1 MKKSLTAVII
11 LASAIFATRFAVA
24 SSINLENKDEIKSAL
39 TSEKIE
45 IKVPETIKL
54 WPEKTPENPE
64 QTDDCNY
71 AGFNEGNTGTTKARI
86 INCVKTIYYQVE
98 VWGNVETDVNDFKAK
113 VAETYKDSR
122 GWSQIATF
130 KEVQSG
136 GDFSLIISD
145 AASLDATPGCSGDL
159 SCTTWSN
166 QVIINDL
173 RWREGTEASRAA
185 GMPTRDYQHMVIN
198 HETGHWLGHYAH
210 IEGCDAGGPAPIM
223 LQQSTGLRGCDS
235 FNAWP
240 LKSELWTLR

>member
-1 MKKSLTAVII
+1 MKKL
-11 LASAIFATRFAVA
+11 LAALFIFTCLATSRVVFAG
-24 SSINLENKDEIKSAL
+24 SINLENKDELKAKL
-39 TSEKIE
+39 TAETIN
-45 IKVPETIKL
+45 IKVPETIRL
-54 WPEKTPENPE
+54 WPEATEAPE
-64 QTDDCNY
+64 QIDDCNY
-71 AGFNEGNTGTTKARI
+71 AGFNEGNTGTTKVRVV
-86 INCVKTIYYQVE
+86 NCNKIIYYQVL
-98 VWGNVETDVNDFKAK
+98 VWGNVEADINDFKAK
-113 VAETYKDSR
+113 VAETYKDKR

-130 KEVQSG
+130 KEVTANP
-136 GDFSLIISD
+136 DFYLILSD

-173 RWREGTEASRAA
+173 RWREGTEASRNA
-185 GMPTRDYQHMVIN
+185 GMSTRDYQHMVIN

-240 LKSELWTLR
+240 LESELWTLR

>member
-1 MKKSLTAVII
+1 MKKLLTASLI
-11 LASAIFATRFAVA
+11 LSSLLVSQAVLA
-24 SSINLENKDEIKSAL
+24 SSINLENKDELKAKL
-39 TSEKIE
+39 TSGKIE
-45 IKVPETIKL
+45 IKVPETVKL
-54 WPEKTPENPE
+54 WPEKSADVPADE
-64 QTDDCNY
+64 CNY

-98 VWGNVETDVNDFKAK
+98 VWGNVETDINDFKAK

-185 GMPTRDYQHMVIN
+185 GMSTRDYQHMVIN

-240 LKSELWTLR
+240 LSSELWTLR

>member
-1 MKKSLTAVII
+1 MNEFLVSLAV
-11 LASAIFATRFAVA
+11 LVCSVFATSFVSAE
-24 SSINLENKDEIKSAL
+24 SINLENKEELKAEL
-39 TSEKIE
+39 TSEKIK

-54 WPEKTPENPE
+54 WPEKTAD
-64 QTDDCNY
+64 TGSSDDCDY
-71 AGFNEGNTGTTKARI
+71 AGFNEGNTGTTKVRI

-98 VWGNVETDVNDFKAK
+98 VWGSVETDINDFKSK
-113 VAETYKDSR
+113 VAETYKDAR

-136 GDFSLIISD
+136 GDFSLILSD

-185 GMPTRDYQHMVIN
+185 GMSTRDYQHMVIN

-210 IEGCDAGGPAPIM
+210 EESCPNGGPAPIM

>member
-1 MKKSLTAVII
+1 MKKLLTA
-11 LASAIFATRFAVA
+11 LLMLTCLFASRTVFAGP
-24 SSINLENKDEIKSAL
+24 INLENKDELKSAL
-39 TSEKIE
+39 TSGKIE

-54 WPEKTPENPE
+54 WPEKAPEAPG
-64 QTDDCNY
+64 QTDSCNY

-86 INCVKTIYYQVE
+86 INCVKTIYYQVV
-98 VWGNVETDVNDFKAK
+98 VWGNVATDVNDFKAK

-130 KEVQSG
+130 KEVTSNP
-136 GDFSLIISD
+136 DFYLILSD

-173 RWREGTEASRAA
+173 RWREGTEASRSA
-185 GMPTRDYQHMVIN
+185 GMSTRDYQHMVVN

-210 IEGCDAGGPAPIM
+210 EESCPNGGPAPIM
-223 LQQSTGLRGCDS
+223 LQQSTGLRGCSS

>member
-1 MKKSLTAVII
+1 MNKSLIVVII
-11 LASAIFATRFAVA
+11 SVFSIFVTNLAFAEP
-24 SSINLENKDEIKSAL
+24 INLENKDELKSAL
-39 TSEKIE
+39 TSGKIE

-54 WPEKTPENPE
+54 WPEKAPEAPDKI
-64 QTDDCNY
+64 DDCNY

-98 VWGNVETDVNDFKAK
+98 VWGNVKTDVNDFKAK
-113 VAETYKDSR
+113 VAETYKDPR
-122 GWSQIATF
+122 GWSQIVAF

-173 RWREGTEASRAA
+173 RWREGTEASRSA
-185 GMPTRDYQHMVIN
+185 GMSTRDYQHMVIN
-198 HETGHWLGHYAH
+198 HETGHWLGHYSH

-240 LKSELWTLR
+240 LSSELWTLR